1 MDPRNP
7 IELDNESDSDRLTTL
22 QSGDTPTLDDGES
35 PTIKAL
41 MAAQDDTTFNLVV
54 ARMPSNH
61 RIKIGHTHYVL
72 YDSYRPRKSLYGQ
85 PRVSTLQHS
94 LDRN

>member
-41 MAAQDDTTFNLVV
+41 M
-54 ARMPSNH
+54 
-61 RIKIGHTHYVL
+61 VL
-72 YDSYRPRKSLYGQ
+72 PPTPIPGIQYP
-85 PRVSTLQHS
+85 HI
-94 LDRN
+94 